1 MRLDILSR
9 FIGGRDIETTAPL
22 PDAVDCEAASPSEK
36 TEKVLTP
43 TQEGEPSSDDEV
55 PSEIAAE
62 GVKKVEAVVLV
73 WTKKDLYAAYFW

>member
-1 MRLDILSR
+1 M
-9 FIGGRDIETTAPL
+9 GGRDIEPTPPL
-22 PDAVDCEAASPSEK
+22 PDTVDCEAASPSK

-43 TQEGEPSSDDEV
+43 TQGEPSSDDEV

-73 WTKKDLYAAYFW
+73 WTKKELYAAYSW